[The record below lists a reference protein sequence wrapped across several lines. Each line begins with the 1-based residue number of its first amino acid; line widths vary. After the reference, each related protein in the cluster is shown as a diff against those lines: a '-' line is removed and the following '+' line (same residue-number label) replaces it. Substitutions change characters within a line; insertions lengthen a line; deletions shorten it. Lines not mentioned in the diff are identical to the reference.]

1 MKIVLPQVFWNQ
13 QKLFELKQKHPE
25 FNFVTYNSPD
35 EFKSNIHDADVIS
48 NMYEWTIECHK
59 IAKNVK
65 WLYFMSGG
73 VTLIEELVHSKILI
87 SSIKSL
93 FSVPG
98 SEFAIGAMLMFSR
111 RLNYITR
118 QHPNEVPLQMWEN
131 IPEPQNLAGKT
142 VGIIGFGYMGQA
154 IAKSAS
160 LLGMNVIATSRT
172 DKKETRYLN
181 SYYSAENI
189 PTLLS
194 LSDYVLLSIP
204 ITKLTEKYVDNKFL
218 SHMKSTAILIDIS
231 GRAGLFDWY
240 SLVDAIN
247 SKSIAGVLLQPPG
260 KELSGIP
267 SPKSSFWKQDNVI
280 ISPMRITSESIL
292 GEICDLF
299 STNLKKF
306 CNNEDLIGTVNK
318 KAGY

>member
-1 MKIVLPQVFWNQ
+1 MKIILPQDFWNQ
-13 QKLFELKQKHPE
+13 QKLLELKEEHPR
-25 FNFVTYNSPD
+25 FNFVTVDSVD
-35 EFKSNIHDADVIS
+35 EFKSQIHDADVIVAL
-48 NMYEWTIECHK
+48 YEWTIECHK

-73 VTLIEELVHSKILI
+73 VKLLKELVTSQILV

-118 QHPNEVPLQMWEN
+118 QHPDEVPLEMWKN
-131 IPEPQNLAGKT
+131 IPEPENLAGKT

-160 LLGMNVIATSRT
+160 LLGMNVLATSRT
-172 DKKETRYLN
+172 DKKETPYLN
-181 SYYSAENI
+181 SYYSAKDI
-189 PTLLS
+189 PTLLN

-204 ITKLTEKYVDNKFL
+204 ITKLTEKYVDKKFL

-231 GRAGLFDWY
+231 GRPSLFDWY

-260 KELSGIP
+260 KELPGIP

-292 GEICDLF
+292 VQICDLF
-299 STNLKKF
+299 STNLKRF
-306 CNNEDLIGTVNK
+306 CDNEQLIGIVNK

>member
-1 MKIVLPQVFWNQ
+1 
-13 QKLFELKQKHPE
+13 
-25 FNFVTYNSPD
+25 
-35 EFKSNIHDADVIS
+35 
-48 NMYEWTIECHK
+48 
-59 IAKNVK
+59 
-65 WLYFMSGG
+65 
-73 VTLIEELVHSKILI
+73 
-87 SSIKSL
+87 
-93 FSVPG
+93 
-98 SEFAIGAMLMFSR
+98 MFSR

-172 DKKETRYLN
+172 DKKETPYLN
-181 SYYSAENI
+181 SYYSAKDI

-204 ITKLTEKYVDNKFL
+204 ITKLTEKYVDKKFL
-218 SHMKSTAILIDIS
+218 SHMKATAILIDIS
-231 GRAGLFDWY
+231 GRTGLFDWH

-260 KELSGIP
+260 KELPGIP
-267 SPKSSFWKQDNVI
+267 PPKSSFWKQDNVI

-292 GEICDLF
+292 GQICDLF
-299 STNLKKF
+299 STNLKRF
-306 CNNEDLIGTVNK
+306 CNNEELIGTVNK

>member
-1 MKIVLPQVFWNQ
+1 
-13 QKLFELKQKHPE
+13 
-25 FNFVTYNSPD
+25 
-35 EFKSNIHDADVIS
+35 
-48 NMYEWTIECHK
+48 
-59 IAKNVK
+59 
-65 WLYFMSGG
+65 MSGG

-98 SEFAIGAMLMFSR
+98 SEFAMGAMLMFSR

-172 DKKETRYLN
+172 DKKEIQYLN

-218 SHMKSTAILIDIS
+218 SYMKSTAILIDIS

-240 SLVDAIN
+240 SLVDAVN

-260 KELSGIP
+260 KELPGIP

-292 GEICDLF
+292 GQICDLF

>member
-48 NMYEWTIECHK
+48 NMYQWTIECHK

-98 SEFAIGAMLMFSR
+98 SEFAMGAMLMFSR

-231 GRAGLFDWY
+231 GRA
-240 SLVDAIN
+240 
-247 SKSIAGVLLQPPG
+247 
-260 KELSGIP
+260 
-267 SPKSSFWKQDNVI
+267 
-280 ISPMRITSESIL
+280 
-292 GEICDLF
+292 
-299 STNLKKF
+299 
-306 CNNEDLIGTVNK
+306 
-318 KAGY
+318 

>member
-1 MKIVLPQVFWNQ
+1 MKIVLPQDFWNQ
-13 QKLFELKQKHPE
+13 QKLLELKEEHPR
-25 FNFVTYNSPD
+25 FNFVTVDSVD
-35 EFKSNIHDADVIS
+35 EFKSQIHDADVIVAL
-48 NMYEWTIECHK
+48 YEWTIECHK

-73 VTLIEELVHSKILI
+73 VKLLKELVTSQILV

-118 QHPNEVPLQMWEN
+118 QHPDEVPLEMWKN
-131 IPEPQNLAGKT
+131 IPEPENLAGKT

-160 LLGMNVIATSRT
+160 LLRMNVLATSRT
-172 DKKETRYLN
+172 DKKETPYLN
-181 SYYSAENI
+181 SYYSAKDI
-189 PTLLS
+189 PTLLN

-204 ITKLTEKYVDNKFL
+204 ITKLTEKYVDKKFL

-231 GRAGLFDWY
+231 GRPSLFDWY

-260 KELSGIP
+260 KELPGIP

-280 ISPMRITSESIL
+280 ISPMRITSESML
-292 GEICDLF
+292 VQICNLF
-299 STNLKKF
+299 STNLKRF
-306 CNNEDLIGTVNK
+306 CDNEQLIGIVNK

>member
-1 MKIVLPQVFWNQ
+1 MKIILPQDFWNQ
-13 QKLFELKQKHPE
+13 QKLLELKEEYPR
-25 FNFVTYNSPD
+25 FNFVTVDSVD
-35 EFKSNIHDADVIS
+35 EFKSQIHDADVIVAL
-48 NMYEWTIECHK
+48 YEWTIECHK

-73 VTLIEELVHSKILI
+73 VKLLKELVTSQILV

-118 QHPNEVPLQMWEN
+118 QHPDEVPLEMWKN
-131 IPEPQNLAGKT
+131 IPEPENLAGKT

-160 LLGMNVIATSRT
+160 LLRMNVLATSRT
-172 DKKETRYLN
+172 DKKETPYLN
-181 SYYSAENI
+181 SYYSAKDI
-189 PTLLS
+189 PTLLN

-204 ITKLTEKYVDNKFL
+204 ITKLTEKYVDKKFL

-231 GRAGLFDWY
+231 GRPGLFNWY

-260 KELSGIP
+260 KELPGIP

-280 ISPMRITSESIL
+280 ISPMRITSESML
-292 GEICDLF
+292 VQICNLF
-299 STNLKKF
+299 STNLKRF
-306 CNNEDLIGTVNK
+306 CDNEQLIGIVNK